1 MAESDVP
8 EIELIIKASTID
20 GRRKGACIFCQV
32 RSYAFLSP
40 FLYNLYYIIFYMIHI
55 IISLF
60 SLYVCYICSQAL
72 EMAEVWKPG
81 MILKCKYNLEL
92 ITFAQIWTNLVE
104 NPWRKPLQILA
115 HYISLIFGYVI
126 AGKNSNSFCGL
137 TFCKSA

>member
-32 RSYAFLSP
+32 SSYPFQLP
-40 FLYNLYYIIFYMIHI
+40 FLYKLYYIVFFMIHI

-72 EMAEVWKPG
+72 EMAEV
-81 MILKCKYNLEL
+81 
-92 ITFAQIWTNLVE
+92 
-104 NPWRKPLQILA
+104 
-115 HYISLIFGYVI
+115 
-126 AGKNSNSFCGL
+126 
-137 TFCKSA
+137 